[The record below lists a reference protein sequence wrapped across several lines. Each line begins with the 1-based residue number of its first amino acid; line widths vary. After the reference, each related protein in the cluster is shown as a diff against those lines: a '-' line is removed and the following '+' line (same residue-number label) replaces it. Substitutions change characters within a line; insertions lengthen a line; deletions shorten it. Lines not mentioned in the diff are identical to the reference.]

1 MAKEYYDQ
9 PISDSTKWGGDNSTG
24 GLQVRGRRVQEW
36 IKNKV
41 SALESADES
50 LDGRLDAVEDFD
62 TQADERLTQIEGSI
76 AGVIETAAADH
87 ERAES
92 DHATSQELNEHPPFI
107 GDGRNGDLNYW
118 YVWVNHEYV
127 KSAYAKGDNIDWS
140 TMTQEEYERLVEN
153 VKEDLVFASDATCE
167 NIIDELS

>member
-1 MAKEYYDQ
+1 MAREYYDQ
-9 PISDSTKWGGDNSTG
+9 KIGPNTDWGGDASTG
-24 GLQVRGRRVQEW
+24 GRQVKGNRVQEY
-36 IKNKV
+36 IKGEI
-41 SALESADES
+41 ADLHSADE
-50 LDGRLDAVEDFD
+50 
-62 TQADERLTQIEGSI
+62 QIEGSI

-127 KSAYAKGDNIDWS
+127 KSAYAKGDDIDWS
-140 TMTQEEYERLVEN
+140 TLSQEDYERLVEN
-153 VKEDLVFASDATCE
+153 VKQDLVFATAYTCE
-167 NIIDELS
+167 DIIDELH